1 MSPLR
6 LLLAALLLAHTA
18 GAALAADWQLV
29 LSDRNRRVEIDR
41 SSILSSDAGTKISWG
56 RVVLTSEEAK
66 ASGYAMIKA
75 LNRYDCRNRAFVT
88 VKRVYVDKDDNIVR
102 EESVPDQTPLAV
114 ARNSVDE
121 RMWREVCNPP
131 SAADLQKLASEAAKL
146 AAAPASAAA
155 GSATTPA
162 PPQPATPL
170 PAAPASA
177 SVAPASAPP
186 APTPAAAPMPPAKAT
201 LPATPSATRTQSG
214 TVTPAPLAAA
224 RPEPAAPPELIR
236 AGETPL
242 PAPSA
247 GQAAEPPFET
257 HVEIPAKFLPG
268 GASAGTEA
276 SAPRRSILPPLPGIA
291 AKAEADAAPAQQPA
305 APAAASKP
313 APAPAAATPATRP
326 APAHSSTPATAPLRP
341 APPVQPLA
349 PARSAAGQ
357 PAVAP
362 AEQRAT
368 PEPAVAPAP
377 QRATPEPAAAPARTQ
392 RVARAQ
398 PAAEAP
404 PRAAR
409 QQATAEQASKSS
421 QVASRTP
428 LPAAPQPILQTT
440 PQSNSTLEARGIR
453 VTPMPATSAGWSYD
467 GDTGPHNWGKLRP
480 EWRVCAE
487 GTRQSPIDLRDGIAV
502 DLAPVQFDYGRSG
515 FRIRD
520 TGNTL
525 QVEVGEGMGITVRG
539 VRYAL
544 ERFTLHRPS
553 QDRVG
558 GMAHDMAIYLEHRS
572 AEGKQAILSLLLAAG
587 GETHPVLQT
596 LWNNLPLDRGRE
608 FSPDAVIDLAQLVPA
623 DPGHFLYTGS
633 LPTPPC
639 TEDVLW
645 VVMKQPLPI
654 ADDQLAV
661 FARLYPR
668 NGRPIQAANGRLLLE
683 SR

>member
-6 LLLAALLLAHTA
+6 PLLAALLLAQTA

-41 SSILSSDAGTKISWG
+41 GSILSSDAGAKISWG
-56 RVVLTSEEAK
+56 RVVLTSDEAS

-75 LNRYDCRNRAFVT
+75 LNRYDCRNRTFVT

-102 EESVPDQTPLAV
+102 EEAVPDQTPLTV

-146 AAAPASAAA
+146 AAAPAGAAA
-155 GSATTPA
+155 GAA
-162 PPQPATPL
+162 
-170 PAAPASA
+170 AAPAAKKPATAAPVSA
-177 SVAPASAPP
+177 AY
-186 APTPAAAPMPPAKAT
+186 APTPAAAPIPPAKAT
-201 LPATPSATRTQSG
+201 LPETPAATRAQSG

-224 RPEPAAPPELIR
+224 RPEASAPPELIR

-247 GQAAEPPFET
+247 AQVAEPPFET

-268 GASAGTEA
+268 GAAARAEA
-276 SAPRRSILPPLPGIA
+276 SAPRKSILPPLPGIA
-291 AKAEADAAPAQQPA
+291 AQAEADAAPAQPA
-305 APAAASKP
+305 ATTAASKP
-313 APAPAAATPATRP
+313 APAPAAATPAAKP
-326 APAHSSTPATAPLRP
+326 APARSSTPATAPQRP
-341 APPVQPLA
+341 EPPVQPVA
-349 PARSAAGQ
+349 PARSEAVQ

-362 AEQRAT
+362 AT
-368 PEPAVAPAP
+368 PRPAP
-377 QRATPEPAAAPARTQ
+377 ESAAAPARPQ
-392 RVARAQ
+392 RVASAQ
-398 PAAEAP
+398 PAEETR

-409 QQATAEQASKSS
+409 QQARADEGSQSS

-428 LPAAPQPILQTT
+428 SPVTAQPTVQ
-440 PQSNSTLEARGIR
+440 PNSTLEASGIR
-453 VTPMPATSAGWSYD
+453 VTRMPATSAGWSYD
-467 GDTGPHNWGKLRP
+467 GEAGPHNWGKLRP

-572 AEGKQAILSLLLAAG
+572 ADGKQAILSLLLAAG
-587 GETHPVLQT
+587 GEAHPVLQT

-668 NGRPIQAANGRLLLE
+668 NGRPIQPANGRLLLE

>member
-6 LLLAALLLAHTA
+6 PLLAALLLAHTA

-41 SSILSSDAGTKISWG
+41 GSILSSDAGTKISWG

-75 LNRYDCRNRAFVT
+75 LNRYDCRNRTFVT
-88 VKRVYVDKDDNIVR
+88 VKRVYVDADDNIVR
-102 EESVPDQTPLAV
+102 EESLPDQTPLTV

-146 AAAPASAAA
+146 AAAPAVA
-155 GSATTPA
+155 GAG
-162 PPQPATPL
+162 
-170 PAAPASA
+170 AAPAQ
-177 SVAPASAPP
+177 AP
-186 APTPAAAPMPPAKAT
+186 
-201 LPATPSATRTQSG
+201 
-214 TVTPAPLAAA
+214 PLAAA

-236 AGETPL
+236 ASETPL
-242 PAPSA
+242 PAQPA
-247 GQAAEPPFET
+247 AQAAEPPFET
-257 HVEIPAKFLPG
+257 NVEIPAKFLPG
-268 GASAGTEA
+268 GAPA
-276 SAPRRSILPPLPGIA
+276 SAQASTPRKSILPPLPGIA
-291 AKAEADAAPAQQPA
+291 AKAEADAATAQPA
-305 APAAASKP
+305 ASKS
-313 APAPAAATPATRP
+313 APAAPRP
-326 APAHSSTPATAPLRP
+326 I
-341 APPVQPLA
+341 
-349 PARSAAGQ
+349 
-357 PAVAP
+357 
-362 AEQRAT
+362 
-368 PEPAVAPAP
+368 
-377 QRATPEPAAAPARTQ
+377 PEPAAAPVRPQ
-392 RVARAQ
+392 RVASAP
-398 PAAEAP
+398 PAAQAR

-409 QQATAEQASKSS
+409 QQARAEQGSKSS
-421 QVASRTP
+421 SRVTSRTP
-428 LPAAPQPILQTT
+428 SPVASQPSAQPTS
-440 PQSNSTLEARGIR
+440 PLEASGIR
-453 VTPMPATSAGWSYD
+453 VTPLPATSAGWSYD
-467 GDTGPHNWGKLRP
+467 GETGPQNWSKLRP
-480 EWRVCAE
+480 EWRICAE
-487 GTRQSPIDLRDGIAV
+487 GTRQSPIDLREGIAV
-502 DLAPVQFDYGRSG
+502 DLAPVQFDYRRSG

-525 QVEVGEGMGITVRG
+525 QVDVGEGMGITVRG

-587 GETHPVLQT
+587 GEAHPVLQT

-608 FSPDAVIDLAQLVPA
+608 FSPDAVIDLAQFVPA

-668 NGRPIQAANGRLLLE
+668 NGRPIQPANGRLLLE